1 VDPPG
6 AVAISHFVKDYGA
19 GANARNPA
27 A

>member
-6 AVAISHFVKDYGA
+6 VVAISHFVKDYGA

>member
-6 AVAISHFVKDYGA
+6 VVAISHFAKDDGA